1 LLKIRVAKQ
10 LRPFPLCGWK
20 INSGQQ
26 LQSFYSNWGRA
37 YKNNKKEKQAN
48 EKISSRRLKLC
59 GAAMDWEL
67 GGKTT
72 EKRKNKQQQQE
83 F

>member
-1 LLKIRVAKQ
+1 
-10 LRPFPLCGWK
+10 
-20 INSGQQ
+20 
-26 LQSFYSNWGRA
+26 LQSSLGHSRYAAGKSTLDSSCKVSIRIGAEHIKIIKR
-37 YKNNKKEKQAN
+37 EKQAN